1 MKYNIQMSTEEYIA
15 TLELFKAGLELV
27 QRKKDAEKKVTE
39 LRKEILALKTNN
51 LQSMFEEDSSE
62 DDDSEEYSEEEEV
75 IPPISVIK
83 GGKAFA
89 EKARVSEGE
98 RAFEHLIKE
107 WTKNFD
113 SEGEQPDRGELI
125 RALASSKDGPNICTF
140 VGHVGGLTKA
150 TKSVW
155 PRKSSDFS
163 LMRKVAENITQVASI
178 LFPPLAEHLKYPN
191 PLMEQKT
198 Q

>member
-15 TLELFKAGLELV
+15 TLELFKVGLELV
-27 QRKKDAEKKVTE
+27 HRFRDAEKKVTE

-62 DDDSEEYSEEEEV
+62 DDDSEEYSEEEA

-89 EKARVSEGE
+89 EKARVGEGKK
-98 RAFEHLIKE
+98 AFAHLIKE
-107 WTKNFD
+107 WAMNFD

-140 VGHVGGLTKA
+140 VEHVGGLTKA

-155 PRKSSDFS
+155 PEKSSDFS